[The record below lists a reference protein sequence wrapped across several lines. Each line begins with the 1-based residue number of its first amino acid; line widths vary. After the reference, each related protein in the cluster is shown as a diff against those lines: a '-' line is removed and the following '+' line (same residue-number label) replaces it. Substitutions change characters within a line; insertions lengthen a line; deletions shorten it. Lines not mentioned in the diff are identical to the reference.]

1 MPRKQRVYDC
11 ANIAIQV
18 PVDVLSAFEKIADA
32 TARTRDE
39 MIVRSLRTYLLNEGG
54 DILSA
59 IRGREQ
65 IAAGAYEDMDDVLAD
80 VDRII
85 AGMPLGA
92 FHVRAEDASVDALGL
107 DELDR
112 GESADLDDVLEQ
124 ARHIVEAAERKK
136 ARK

>member
-1 MPRKQRVYDC
+1 MTRKQRVYDS
-11 ANIAIQV
+11 ATIAIQI
-18 PVDVLSAFEKIADA
+18 PVEVLSAFEKIADA
-32 TARTRDE
+32 TARSRDE
-39 MIVRSLRTYLLNEGG
+39 MIVRALRTYLLNEGG

-80 VDRII
+80 IDRII
-85 AGMPLGA
+85 AGMPSGA
-92 FHVRAEDASVDALGL
+92 FDGRAEDASADARGL

-124 ARHIVEAAERKK
+124 ARNIVEAAERKK
-136 ARK
+136 ARE

>member
-1 MPRKQRVYDC
+1 
-11 ANIAIQV
+11 
-18 PVDVLSAFEKIADA
+18 
-32 TARTRDE
+32 

-59 IRGREQ
+59 ICGREQ
-65 IAAGAYEDMDDVLAD
+65 IAVGAYEDMDDVLAD

-92 FHVRAEDASVDALGL
+92 FHGRAEDASVDARGL